1 MSKEKQSWNKSR
13 IEALQNAFKGFIY
26 AFKNEINLKIEVVI
40 SIIAI
45 ILAVI
50 LKIKPLEFVIVIF
63 SIGLVIL
70 AELLN
75 TALEIITDIS
85 SLNYNNKI
93 RRVKDISAAI
103 VVITAV
109 MAAVAGYVIYLDKF
123 IVYINKIF
131 NIQ

>member
-50 LKIKPLEFVIVIF
+50 LKITPLEFVIVIF

-123 IVYINKIF
+123 IVYISKLF
-131 NIQ
+131 NI

>member
-1 MSKEKQSWNKSR
+1 MSKEKQTWNKSR

-50 LKIKPLEFVIVIF
+50 LKITPLEFVIVIF

-123 IVYINKIF
+123 IVYISKLF
-131 NIQ
+131 NI

>member
-50 LKIKPLEFVIVIF
+50 LKITPLEFVIVIF